1 MKTNFSLVFIVLF
14 FFPAV
19 FVTAQHH
26 HYFFYGS
33 VQDELTRKPI
43 SNVNIFFEKIHT
55 GTTTDEK
62 GEFSF
67 YIDSIPAMMLISHLG
82 YQTKKI
88 VLDKTSFSLIVILSP
103 QIQALREVVITA
115 KSEYEAFFK
124 DRRFSVLDYD
134 IDSGKVVLIIFP
146 EKLTK
151 AELICKNQKGDTVA
165 RSGSLPFI
173 PRKLF
178 RDCLGFLHLLG
189 NDSAYQVFITKD
201 NIELIYPVPIGKFNH
216 VLRDCVLSTDELLY
230 FKKSGNQG
238 LGVDFY
244 SIDRKS
250 LKKQFISS
258 FGDSVRMK
266 MLRRNPEDL
275 SMLMRSTIPDSRED
289 FVNYSYAKK
298 ILYRPISSYLYHIGN
313 YICIFNTTDATIE
326 FHLPDGS
333 YSYKLKLD
341 IEKNTSGKWSK
352 EILTDDTGKKAYTTF
367 FRNGECLLYRID
379 LNNGELHH
387 TLSLFQSYP
396 EKLNILN
403 GYIYYLYSA
412 PGTEGNKA
420 LYRQKM

>member
-1 MKTNFSLVFIVLF
+1 MKTNSSLVFIVLI
-14 FFPAV
+14 FFPAL
-19 FVTAQHH
+19 FVAAQHH

-43 SNVNIFFEKIHT
+43 SNVNISFEKIHT
-55 GTTTDEK
+55 GTATDEK

-88 VLDKTSFSLIVILSP
+88 VLDKTSFSLNILLSS
-103 QIQALREVVITA
+103 QVQALREVVITA

-124 DRRFSVLDYD
+124 DHRFSVFDYD
-134 IDSGKVVLIIFP
+134 IDSGNVFLIVFP

-165 RSGSLPFI
+165 RSGILPFI
-173 PRKLF
+173 PKKLF
-178 RDCLGFLHLLG
+178 RDCLGFLHILG
-189 NDSAYQVFITKD
+189 NDSAYQVFTANDIL
-201 NIELIYPVPIGKFNH
+201 ELIYPVPIWKFNQI
-216 VLRDCVLSTDELLY
+216 LRDCVLSTDELLF

-258 FGDSVRMK
+258 FGDSARMK

-275 SMLMRSTIPDSRED
+275 AMLMRSSIPDSRED

-298 ILYRPISSYLYHIGN
+298 VLYRPISSYLYRIGD
-313 YICIFNTTDATIE
+313 YVCIFNTTDATIE
-326 FHLPDGS
+326 FHQPDGS
-333 YSYKLKLD
+333 YSYKLKLAT
-341 IEKNTSGKWSK
+341 ETNTSGKWSK
-352 EILTDDTGKKAYTTF
+352 EILTDDTGKKVYTTF
-367 FRNGECLLYRID
+367 IRNGECLLYRID
-379 LNNGELHH
+379 LNNGELHQ
-387 TLSLFQSYP
+387 TLTLFHSYP
-396 EKLNILN
+396 EKLNLLN

-412 PGTEGNKA
+412 PGPEGNKA